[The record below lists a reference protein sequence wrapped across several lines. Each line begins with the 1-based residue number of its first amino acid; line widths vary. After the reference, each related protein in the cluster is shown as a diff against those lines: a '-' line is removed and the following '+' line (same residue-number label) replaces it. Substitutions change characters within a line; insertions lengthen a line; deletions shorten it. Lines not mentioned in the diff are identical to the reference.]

1 MNVSLFITCL
11 ADAVYPSSVGRST
24 VELLERLGCN
34 VSFPRNQTCCG
45 QPAFNSG
52 YQKETQKVARHMITT
67 FEDAEWVVTPSGS
80 CATMVQEYK
89 KLFSDD
95 EKWQKKAEA
104 LASKTYE
111 LTQFIV
117 DVLGVENVGAEFH
130 GTVTYH
136 SSCHMTR
143 LLGVKEAP
151 VRLLEN
157 VSGLTLT
164 ELPFKEHCC
173 GFGGTF
179 AVKMMPI
186 SQQMVDEKVQHIE
199 ETKAAYLVGSD
210 LGCLMN
216 IGGRIERTGRPVE
229 VRHIAEILNSR
240 KEVHT

>member
-34 VSFPRNQTCCG
+34 VSFPKKQTCCG

-52 YQKETQKVARHMITT
+52 FHKEAQTVARHMITT
-67 FEDAEWVVTPSGS
+67 FEEEEWVVTPSGS
-80 CATMVQEYK
+80 CATMIHEYP
-89 KLFSDD
+89 KLFAEDD
-95 EKWQKKAEA
+95 VWREKAEK
-104 LASKTYE
+104 LAAKTFE

-117 DVLGVENVGAEFH
+117 DVLEIEDVGATFH
-130 GTVTYH
+130 GSVTYH

-143 LLGVKEAP
+143 LLGVTEAP
-151 VRLLEN
+151 YRLLKH

-164 ELPFKEHCC
+164 ELPYKEHCC

-179 AVKMMPI
+179 SVKMMPI
-186 SQQMVDEKVQHIE
+186 SEQMVDEKVQHIE
-199 ETKAAYLVGSD
+199 ETGAACLVGSD

-216 IGGRIERTGRPVE
+216 IGGRIERTGKPVE

-240 KEVHT
+240 EETVS